1 MLRAGRVVLSALL
14 IPALCVGG
22 DLAIRGPRVWHAGA
36 ATYAAGTLLS
46 VLVWG
51 LVLETARHPRRAV
64 HRAAFVFLAG
74 VAGLGIGLQAAVH
87 MLTHAYLGRRALIL
101 ALGIP
106 HLGHAGYVT
115 HNALRASVVLG
126 VPAVLVVGF
135 AAARARWLGP
145 RNSRPWTVTIAAVAA
160 VVVTVLAPFDAR
172 GMQPLPPDVLWIN
185 GVGGPLLYLAGLAHK
200 PKALPVGK
208 HEALPS
214 SPGLPAEA
222 PPIVLLLGESVRRDA
237 VCSARSPGC
246 GTSPRVDAVAPDRIG
261 YGRAFSVAS
270 CTEIAT
276 SSLWTGLAVTA
287 DPEALA
293 RAPLVWDWAKARGY
307 RTAYIT
313 SQNLLLQQSDQF
325 LRGSHIDVLREAR
338 DEIVDAPIDG
348 GSPDEDTT
356 PVALAFVEAEG
367 APAFVVVHYAN
378 THVPYRQSPGFTSY
392 PTDDGLGRYRNSL
405 AYNDDVIAGLVA
417 GLRRGAH
424 GRRAIVLYTSDHG
437 EAFQDHGASYHS
449 FDLYAEQVDVPLWVD
464 AAPGA
469 LPDAVLERLRRD
481 APTRPVATYDLTATM
496 IDLMGG
502 FDVPE
507 LRSRAA
513 ALSGRSLLRDALDE
527 RDVFLWNCP
536 PTRECATESFG
547 VVSFPKKLHYVGHD
561 GRYACH
567 DLEVDPTERVP
578 RPVGECTTLR
588 ALLDRTFGARDER
601 ALGGP

>member
-1 MLRAGRVVLSALL
+1 MLRAGRVVLSAVL

-22 DLAIRGPRVWHAGA
+22 DLAVRGLRVWHADA
-36 ATYAAGTLLS
+36 ATYAAGALLS

-51 LVLETARHPRRAV
+51 LALEAARHPRRAV
-64 HRAAFVFLAG
+64 HWVALAFVG
-74 VAGLGIGLQAAVH
+74 SIAGLGIGLQAVVH
-87 MLTHAYLGRRALIL
+87 TLTHAYLGRRALIL

-115 HNALRASVVLG
+115 HNALRAGVVLC
-126 VPAVLVVGF
+126 VPAVVAVGF
-135 AAARARWLGP
+135 ASARARWLGP
-145 RNSRPWTVTIAAVAA
+145 RRSRAWTVTLAAVVAA
-160 VVVTVLAPFDAR
+160 VVTVFAPFDAR

-200 PKALPVGK
+200 PKALPVGR
-208 HEALPS
+208 HEALPP
-214 SPGLPAEA
+214 SPGLPVDA
-222 PPIVLLLGESVRRDA
+222 PPIVLVVGESVRRDA
-237 VCSARSPGC
+237 VCSARSTGC
-246 GTSPRVDAVAPDRIG
+246 DKSPRVDGVAPDRIG

-270 CTEIAT
+270 CTELAT
-276 SSLWTGLAVTA
+276 SSLWAGMAVTT
-287 DPEALA
+287 DPDALA

-307 RTAYIT
+307 RTAYVT
-313 SQNLLLQQSDQF
+313 SQNLLFQQSDQF
-325 LRGSHIDVLREAR
+325 LRGSRIDLLREAR

-356 PVALAFVEAEG
+356 PAALEFVEAEG

-378 THVPYRQSPGFTSY
+378 THVPYRQVPGFTAH

-405 AYNDDVIAGLVA
+405 AFNDDVIAGLVA
-417 GLRRGAH
+417 GLRHGAR

-449 FDLYAEQVDVPLWVD
+449 FDLYAEQVDVPLWID
-464 AAPGA
+464 APQGV
-469 LPDAVLERLRRD
+469 LPDAVVERLRRD

-502 FDVPE
+502 LDAPE
-507 LRSRAA
+507 LRVGVA
-513 ALSGRSLLRDALDE
+513 ALSGRSLLRDALDQRE
-527 RDVFLWNCP
+527 VFLWNCP

-561 GRYACH
+561 ERYACH
-567 DLEVDPTERVP
+567 DLEADPTEKAP
-578 RPVGECTTLR
+578 LPASECTTLR
-588 ALLDRTFGARDER
+588 AMLDRTFGTRGER
-601 ALGGP
+601 VP